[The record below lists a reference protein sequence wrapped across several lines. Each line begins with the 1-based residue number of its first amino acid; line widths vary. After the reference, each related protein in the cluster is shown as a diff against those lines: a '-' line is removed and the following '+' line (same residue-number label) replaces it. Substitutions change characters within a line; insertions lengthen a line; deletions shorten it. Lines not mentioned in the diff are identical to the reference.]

1 MAKDYAG
8 IAEHVVDLVGGKENI
23 SHALHCATRL
33 RFNLEDTD
41 KADIPALKQVAGVL
55 GAQKVGTQLQVII
68 GPDVDKVYDEVLKL
82 TGLASEVVDENLDPE
97 MQKHPI
103 SAKEVGGAILDAL
116 SGCLG
121 PAIPA
126 IVASAFFKMLV
137 ALLGPDILGVVAPDS
152 NLYTLLTFVGD
163 ACFYFFPVII
173 GYTSARKFGVTPVLG
188 ILLGAIM
195 LHPMFTAMAA
205 EGVTTF
211 DVFGIP
217 CNVQN
222 YGSTVLPII
231 LSVWVMSYIERFFN
245 RRLPA
250 SLRGV
255 FAPAFSILLMLPIT
269 LCVLGPAGAYLGN
282 YITTGLMAF
291 SSLTGFIGVAVISA
305 LYPLLVITGMHMVLI
320 AALFQVF
327 ATVGYDGAVAP
338 ALTISAF
345 AIMGVGIG
353 AYLRLKDKE
362 QKSQAAE
369 FAITAVLAGTS
380 EPTLYGICMRYKR
393 PFIGLIG
400 GGFIGGLYCGITGV
414 ISATLVPATNFA
426 SVLCFTGASLANIV
440 NGAIA
445 CGLALVGA
453 ALLVYFFGFD
463 KNEPAIKA
471 QA

>member
-33 RFNLEDTD
+33 RFNLKDTD

-195 LHPMFTAMAA
+195 LHLT
-205 EGVTTF
+205 
-211 DVFGIP
+211 
-217 CNVQN
+217 
-222 YGSTVLPII
+222 STV
-231 LSVWVMSYIERFFN
+231 N
-245 RRLPA
+245 
-250 SLRGV
+250 
-255 FAPAFSILLMLPIT
+255 
-269 LCVLGPAGAYLGN
+269 
-282 YITTGLMAF
+282 
-291 SSLTGFIGVAVISA
+291 
-305 LYPLLVITGMHMVLI
+305 
-320 AALFQVF
+320 
-327 ATVGYDGAVAP
+327 
-338 ALTISAF
+338 
-345 AIMGVGIG
+345 
-353 AYLRLKDKE
+353 
-362 QKSQAAE
+362 
-369 FAITAVLAGTS
+369 
-380 EPTLYGICMRYKR
+380 
-393 PFIGLIG
+393 
-400 GGFIGGLYCGITGV
+400 
-414 ISATLVPATNFA
+414 
-426 SVLCFTGASLANIV
+426 
-440 NGAIA
+440 
-445 CGLALVGA
+445 
-453 ALLVYFFGFD
+453 
-463 KNEPAIKA
+463 
-471 QA
+471 